1 MSSKVVVAP
10 ATGGSSASSI
20 SGIFRANTSSRLA
33 ILNGSIQ
40 SVADDCS
47 EHTVLVLPDYKF
59 VVGVPPSLDG
69 AAQLWADALDPAF
82 GRLGS
87 EQPIF
92 KSWILPY
99 SCVILL
105 CEVSPRSCIYTLSQV
120 HALGK
125 QVHTNNEI
133 RDVRSPRLSSR

>member
-1 MSSKVVVAP
+1 VASE
-10 ATGGSSASSI
+10 TSGSSGPSLP
-20 SGIFRANTSSRLA
+20 GIFRANTSGRLA

-87 EQPIF
+87 EQSVF

-105 CEVSPRSCIYTLSQV
+105 CEVSPGSCIYALSEV
-120 HALGK
+120 HALTGSHKQRDKRCSIAAPKLEIGK
-125 QVHTNNEI
+125 
-133 RDVRSPRLSSR
+133 